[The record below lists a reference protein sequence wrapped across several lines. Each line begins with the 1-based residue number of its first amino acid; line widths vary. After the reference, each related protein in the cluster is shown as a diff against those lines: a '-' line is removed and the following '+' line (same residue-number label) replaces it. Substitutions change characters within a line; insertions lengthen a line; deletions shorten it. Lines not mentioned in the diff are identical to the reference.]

1 MSNKLTINNSIKSMI
16 NTKKDYESPTTNVIF
31 IKVHGILCQST
42 GEASINDWEDGIT
55 ITF

>member
-1 MSNKLTINNSIKSMI
+1 MI
-16 NTKKDYESPTTNVIF
+16 NTKQDYESPTTNVIF

-55 ITF
+55 INF